1 MPQTELLPRYLD
13 VEGYHAATKLLR
25 DVLFVRPGESV
36 VITNDTSGDERASK
50 LVASAAYSLDA
61 VPIEITFPTRP
72 VAGTD
77 PAKPVAEALQHAD
90 VWVELNR
97 TYILD
102 SPTQKAAQKAG
113 VRYICLTGVDVD
125 TMVRTIGRLDLDTL
139 FELGQAIADLTNA
152 ATHVEMTSALG
163 TKFTA
168 DYTGRPCLPETRDDK
183 PGAVLMLG
191 GQTNFIPIE
200 DTVQGPVVFDGSVWP
215 PDSVGI
221 LLEPITVTFENGWA
235 TVEPGSW
242 QAGRLAEWLKG
253 FDDRRM
259 YRFSHFSYGYNPGVL
274 RPSGRVAEDERV
286 FGCVCLGLGS
296 QTVDL
301 VPEPNEA
308 PSHTDLTVLKPTI
321 TLDDVLIEQDGRY
334 VHPTL
339 VELCRKLGAPG
350 Y

>member
-13 VEGYHAATKLLR
+13 IEGYHAAVKLLR
-25 DVLFVRPGESV
+25 DVLFVQPGENV

-61 VPIEITFPTRP
+61 VPIEITFPTRA
-72 VAGTD
+72 VAASD
-77 PAKPVAEALQHAD
+77 PARPVAEALQSAD

-125 TMVRTIGRLDLDTL
+125 TMVRTIGRLDLDAL
-139 FELGQAIADLTNA
+139 FELGQAIADITNQ
-152 ATHVEMTSALG
+152 ATHVEMTCANG
-163 TKFTA
+163 THFTA
-168 DYTGRPCLPETRDDK
+168 DYTGRVCLPETKDDK

-221 LLEPITVTFENGWA
+221 LLAPLTVTFENGWG
-235 TVEPGSW
+235 TVEPGNW
-242 QAGRLAEWLKG
+242 QAGRLAEWLAN
-253 FDDRRM
+253 FDDKRM

-308 PSHTDLTVLKPTI
+308 ASHTDLTVLKPTI
-321 TLDDVLIEQDGRY
+321 VLDDMLIEQDGRY
-334 VHPTL
+334 VHPQL

>member
-1 MPQTELLPRYLD
+1 MPQTEALPRYLD

-25 DVLFVRPGESV
+25 DVLFVRPGETV

-50 LVASAAYSLDA
+50 LVASAAYALDA
-61 VPIEITFPTRP
+61 TPIEITFPTRA
-72 VAGTD
+72 VAATD
-77 PAKPVAEALQHAD
+77 PPTPVAEALRSAD

-97 TYILD
+97 SYILD
-102 SPTQKAAQKAG
+102 SPTQRSAQAAG

-125 TMVRTIGRLDLDTL
+125 TMVRAIGRLDLETL
-139 FELGQAIADLTNA
+139 FELGQALADITNA
-152 ATHVEMTSALG
+152 ATHVEMTCANGSR
-163 TKFTA
+163 FVA
-168 DYTGRPCLPETRDDK
+168 DYGGRVCLAETKDDQ

-200 DTVQGPVVFDGSVWP
+200 DTVNGPVVFDGSVWP
-215 PDSVGI
+215 PDQVGI
-221 LLEPITVTFENGWA
+221 LLAPLTITFESGWGR
-235 TVEPGSW
+235 VEPGTW
-242 QAGRLAEWLKG
+242 QAGRLDEWLAG
-253 FDDRRM
+253 FNDRRI

-286 FGCVCLGLGS
+286 FGCVCIGLGS

-308 PSHTDLTVLKPTI
+308 PSHTDLTILKPTI
-321 TLDDVLIEQDGRY
+321 VLDDTLIEQDGRY
-334 VHPTL
+334 VHPRL

>member
-1 MPQTELLPRYLD
+1 MPNTENLPRYLD
-13 VEGYHAATKLLR
+13 LEGFHAADKTLR
-25 DVLFVRPGESV
+25 EVLFVQPGETV

-50 LVASAAYSLDA
+50 LMAAAAHNLGA
-61 VPIEITFPTRP
+61 IPIEVTFPTGP
-72 VAGTD
+72 VAGSD
-77 PAKPVAEALQHAD
+77 PPGPVAEALKAAD

-102 SPTQKAAQKAG
+102 SATQKAAQAAG

-125 TMVRTIGRLDLDTL
+125 TMVRTIGRVDLDAL
-139 FELGQAIADLTNA
+139 FELGQALADITNR
-152 ATHVEMTSALG
+152 ATHVDMTCTSG
-163 TKFTA
+163 TRWSG
-168 DYTGRPCLPETRDDK
+168 DYTGRQALPETRDDK

-191 GQTNFIPIE
+191 GQTNFIPNE
-200 DTVQGPVVFDGSVWP
+200 DTVNGPIVFDGSVWP

-221 LLEPITVTFENGWA
+221 LLSPITIDFADGWG
-235 TVEPGSW
+235 TVQPGNW
-242 QAGRLAEWLKG
+242 QAGRLADWLAS

-286 FGCVCLGLGS
+286 FGSVCIGLGS

-301 VPEPNEA
+301 VPEPNVA
-308 PSHTDLTVLKPTI
+308 PSHTDLTILKPTI
-321 TLDDVLIEQDGRY
+321 VLDDQMIEQDGRY
-334 VHPTL
+334 IHPQL